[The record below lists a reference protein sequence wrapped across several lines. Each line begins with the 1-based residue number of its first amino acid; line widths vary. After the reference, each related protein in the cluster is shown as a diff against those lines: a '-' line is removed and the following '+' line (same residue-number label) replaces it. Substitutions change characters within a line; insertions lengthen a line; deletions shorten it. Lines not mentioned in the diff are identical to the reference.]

1 VIDKIL
7 GPITWEFVPNG
18 SCTRDDYP
26 TVVGPS
32 AQPDED
38 ERPQREVIKGFTYSG
53 RPGDLLKAW
62 LRLYPGNIDDDV
74 RKIDAEMK
82 RYDPKS
88 RTLTKGELVVFE
100 GLILAA
106 TLVPQRG
113 RALFDPPSRPSR
125 FTPHPGFEKYMTR
138 TRFDNIKRCVLAACA
153 DPASAGEDPWCE
165 IRPLINAFNKN
176 RLENVEQSEILIPDE
191 LMSPYQ
197 PRTTPAGDL
206 DHLSFVERK
215 PKKLGTEFK
224 CVADGKH
231 GVMLFLE
238 IQEGQAS
245 MAKKRFRDT
254 CAPATAQALRLCL
267 GVNGK

>member
-1 VIDKIL
+1 M
-7 GPITWEFVPNG
+7 E
-18 SCTRDDYP
+18 
-26 TVVGPS
+26 
-32 AQPDED
+32 QPEEE
-38 ERPQREVIKGFTYSG
+38 ERPQGEVIRGFKYSG
-53 RPGDLLKAW
+53 RKGDLLKAW
-62 LRLYPGNIDDDV
+62 LRLYPGDIDADV

-82 RYDPKS
+82 RCDPKS

-113 RALFDPPSRPSR
+113 QALFTPPARPRR
-125 FTPHPGFEKYMTR
+125 FTPHPGFEEYMSR
-138 TRFDNIKRCVLAACA
+138 ARFDSIKRAILAPCA
-153 DPASAGEDPWCE
+153 DHAAAGEDAWWE
-165 IRPLINAFNKN
+165 IRPLVKAFNKN
-176 RLENVEQSEILIPDE
+176 RLVNVARSEILVPDE

-206 DHLSFVERK
+206 NHLSFVERK

-231 GVMLFLE
+231 GAMLFLE
-238 IQEGQAS
+238 IQEGQDA
-245 MAKKRFRDT
+245 MAKKRFRDAN
-254 CAPATAQALRLCL
+254 APATAQALRLCL